1 MSAPAVVVPTKGGEA
16 QPAQAVAATP
26 MKGGMVLSPL
36 PLTGGRRKTR
46 RISKKVLKML
56 KKMSKAKLAKL
67 MKGGQEGEEA
77 AMAPAATT
85 AEEPATG
92 ARRTR
97 KGRKGSKRRSGLL
110 Y

>member
-1 MSAPAVVVPTKGGEA
+1 MSAPSAVVVPTKGGELVPGA
-16 QPAQAVAATP
+16 AASATP
-26 MKGGMVLSPL
+26 MKGGMILSPL
-36 PLTGGRRKTR
+36 PLSGGRRKTR

-77 AMAPAATT
+77 AMAAPEEKV
-85 AEEPATG
+85 EEPPVG
-92 ARRTR
+92 ARRRKTR
-97 KGRKGSKRRSGLL
+97 KSKRRSGLL

>member
-77 AMAPAATT
+77 AMSAPVETP
-85 AEEPATG
+85 AEETVG
-92 ARRTR
+92 ARRR
-97 KGRKGSKRRSGLL
+97 KTKKAKKSRRSGLL

>member
-77 AMAPAATT
+77 AMAAPAA
-85 AEEPATG
+85 EEAPATG